1 MSVKIHLYIVITIIF
16 FFYFFCK
23 AAHEDLDLL
32 TLGH

>member
-1 MSVKIHLYIVITIIF
+1 MSVKIHLYIVITII

>member
-16 FFYFFCK
+16 FFFFCK